1 MRQLANAKRMIV
13 RSGHDIHYEKPK
25 YFLRALKKLRKI
37 ENLKSRIILICSK
50 GRLIASRYNKAL
62 SIKERALGTE
72 HMDTAHS
79 YNSIGITFKKQG
91 DKYMIIN
98 NLIPKDKFDTSSFK
112 KLMSLSDNEIDAIVP
127 NLLEWIQDMNW
138 PVSSYIIQVLS
149 CHQCVVEKYLL
160 DLLKPE
166 QKDDEWKR
174 NIIQHLLAKWP
185 SKPDDIR
192 IVTEIKRIAKCPTDG
207 EQSEFVDETANEY
220 LKNHL

>member
-50 GRLIASRYNKAL
+50 GRLISSRYNKAL

-98 NLIPKDKFDTSSFK
+98 NLIPKDKYDTSSFK
-112 KLMSLSDNEIDAIVP
+112 K
-127 NLLEWIQDMNW
+127 
-138 PVSSYIIQVLS
+138 
-149 CHQCVVEKYLL
+149 
-160 DLLKPE
+160 
-166 QKDDEWKR
+166 
-174 NIIQHLLAKWP
+174 
-185 SKPDDIR
+185 
-192 IVTEIKRIAKCPTDG
+192 
-207 EQSEFVDETANEY
+207 
-220 LKNHL
+220 